1 MLDQS
6 FSLNNFQEIYDI
18 ENRKGNYLEKTFSE
32 FNDLYNQT
40 IKIKRATKLARA
52 AKTKSRKRN
61 LYEAVKR
68 YKQQKE
74 VLLDKHLLAIEN
86 MVYTSNFKIV
96 LMPGPKI
103 RGKNTYVFKDFPI
116 NFFVSKQTQRN
127 LNKVF
132 KIRRSSR
139 NDIMAQLKCILSDN
153 LPKIIIKTDI
163 KDFYETIKHDNMLA
177 TIDSNPL
184 LSIVSKRYIHKILA
198 QYANI
203 ANKTTGLPRGI
214 GVSACLSE
222 IYMQKLDE
230 QIKNMENLIYFARY
244 VDDIIM
250 VFGLSSTISD
260 EAILKM
266 FDEICSKMGL
276 IRNKAKTEP
285 IVVSQSTHKRFD
297 FLGYK
302 ITIQGSKIFIDFSN
316 KKLNKI
322 KNRIKKA
329 FNIYKTT
336 KNKRSAAHM
345 LYNRIRFLTS
355 NTRLINNKNNVVVGI
370 YYSNKFITRSNSLV
384 ALDNYV
390 SSFYDSIFDANLLK
404 KIKELSFEKGWNNKI
419 YHKYSVKTLKQITKI
434 WHYDENC

>member
-1 MLDQS
+1 
-6 FSLNNFQEIYDI
+6 
-18 ENRKGNYLEKTFSE
+18 
-32 FNDLYNQT
+32 
-40 IKIKRATKLARA
+40 
-52 AKTKSRKRN
+52 
-61 LYEAVKR
+61 
-68 YKQQKE
+68 
-74 VLLDKHLLAIEN
+74 
-86 MVYTSNFKIV
+86 
-96 LMPGPKI
+96 
-103 RGKNTYVFKDFPI
+103 
-116 NFFVSKQTQRN
+116 
-127 LNKVF
+127 
-132 KIRRSSR
+132 
-139 NDIMAQLKCILSDN
+139 
-153 LPKIIIKTDI
+153 
-163 KDFYETIKHDNMLA
+163 MLA

>member
-6 FSLNNFQEIYDI
+6 FSLKNFQEIYDI
-18 ENRKGNYLEKTFSE
+18 ENRKGHYLEKTFSE
-32 FNDLYNQT
+32 FDDLYHQT
-40 IKIKRATKLARA
+40 IKIKRAIKLAKTV
-52 AKTKSRKRN
+52 KTKSRKKS
-61 LYEAVKR
+61 LYETAKR

-74 VLLDKHLLAIEN
+74 HLLDKHLIAIEK
-86 MVYTSNFKIV
+86 MIYAGNFKIAF
-96 LMPGPKI
+96 MPGPRI
-103 RGKNTYVFKDFPI
+103 RGKGTYVFKDSPI

-132 KIRRSSR
+132 RIRRSSR
-139 NDIMAQLKCILSDN
+139 NDIMAQLKCVLSDK

-163 KDFYETIKHDNMLA
+163 KDFYETIQHNNMLA

-184 LSIVSKRYIHKILA
+184 LSIVSKQYVHKILS
-198 QYANI
+198 QYAHIN
-203 ANKTTGLPRGI
+203 NKTTGLPRGI
-214 GVSACLSE
+214 GISACLSE

-230 QIKNMENLIYFARY
+230 QIKSMQNLIYFARY

-250 VFGLSSTISD
+250 VFGLSNAISD
-260 EAILKM
+260 VEILKT
-266 FDEICSKMGL
+266 FDEICNKMGL
-276 IRNKAKTEP
+276 LRNETKTKT
-285 IVVSQSTHKRFD
+285 IVVSKNTCKNFD

-302 ITIQGSKIFIDFSN
+302 ITIRGSGIIIDFSN
-316 KKLNKI
+316 KKLDKI
-322 KNRIKKA
+322 KNRIKKT

-370 YYSNKFITRSNSLV
+370 YYSNKFITRNNSLV
-384 ALDNYV
+384 ALDNYI
-390 SSFYDSIFDANLLK
+390 SSFYNNVFDVNLLT

-419 YHKYSVKTLKQITKI
+419 YHKYSVKALKQITKI